1 MYFRAKIIGVH
12 ISKITNVILIGTGR
26 VSWNLGNALK
36 NKGINIL
43 EVVGRSFEKV
53 NQLSEKF
60 QSKAVTD
67 FKQINPNADLYI
79 LAVSDDVIE
88 EVASQMPFVKGIVV
102 HTSGMKDS
110 VVLAKFFT
118 RTGIFYPLQTFSF
131 ERQPEFNSIP
141 VFIQSNDVGDLTL
154 LRDLAE
160 KLSSTV
166 VTINDE
172 QRQRL
177 HLAAVFVNNFT
188 NALYL
193 MADQI
198 LVKDGLSIDY
208 LKPLM
213 IETAMKAINL
223 SPEQAQT
230 GPARR
235 NDQGTINQHLE
246 LLTAFPELQE
256 VYNNFSAYILTKYN
270 RNIHE

>member
-1 MYFRAKIIGVH
+1 MYFRAKIVGVH

-36 NKGINIL
+36 DKGINIL
-43 EVVGRSFEKV
+43 EVAGRSFEKV

-67 FKQINPNADLYI
+67 FNQINPNADLYI

-110 VVLAKFFT
+110 LVLSKFFA

-131 ERQPEFNSIP
+131 ERQPDFISIP
-141 VFIQSNDVGDLTL
+141 IFIQSNVVDDLDL
-154 LRDLAE
+154 LRRLA
-160 KLSSTV
+160 KILSTSV
-166 VTINDE
+166 VAIDDH
-172 QRQRL
+172 QRQQL
-177 HLAAVFVNNFT
+177 HLAAVFVNNFA

-198 LVKDGLSIDY
+198 LTKEGLSIDF

-213 IETAMKAINL
+213 IETAMKATYL

-235 NDQGTINQHLE
+235 NDQGTIAKHLE
-246 LLTAFPELQE
+246 LLKASPELHE
-256 VYNNFSAYILTKYN
+256 IYKNFSAYILTKYN
-270 RNIHE
+270 RNLHE

>member
-1 MYFRAKIIGVH
+1 MYFRAKIVGVH
-12 ISKITNVILIGTGR
+12 ISKIRNVILIGTGR
-26 VSWNLGNALK
+26 VSWNLGNSLK
-36 NKGINIL
+36 DKGIIIL
-43 EVVGRSFEKV
+43 EVAGRSFEKV
-53 NQLSEKF
+53 NQLSKKF

-67 FKQINPNADLYI
+67 FQQINPNADLYI
-79 LAVSDDVIE
+79 LAVSDDAIE
-88 EVASQMPFVKGIVV
+88 EVASQMPFVKGILV

-110 VVLAKFFT
+110 VVLTKFFT
-118 RTGIFYPLQTFSF
+118 RTGVFYPLQTFSF

-141 VFIQSNDVGDLTL
+141 VFVQSSDEGDLTL

-198 LVKDGLSIDY
+198 LVKDDLSIDY

-213 IETAMKAINL
+213 IETAMKAMNV

-235 NDQGTINQHLE
+235 NDQGTIAQHLE

-256 VYNNFSAYILTKYN
+256 IYKNFSAYILTKYN
-270 RNIHE
+270 RKLHE